1 VATCLTYL
9 LTCIVFLPELYFPC
23 INCQVLEGRPQYV
36 EMTGN
41 LVAVSKSGEQPY
53 IEFNSFY
60 ENRLPLV
67 VRVRDP
73 HQDPTGRVAF
83 FREPRTSRSDLPQ
96 PPTCSLNLR
105 LPSIDDS
112 APGAGKIRDDDEET
126 ESRSHIIFLKLLSVF
141 DNMCFCFSRSCRTAA
156 CSMIVFNW
164 HHTVVC
170 LSVCLSVT
178 NCIVAK

>member
-1 VATCLTYL
+1 MSLQQIL
-9 LTCIVFLPELYFPC
+9 LRCIVCYVYW
-23 INCQVLEGRPQYV
+23 QVLEGRPQYV

-73 HQDPTGRVAF
+73 HQDPTGRVTF
-83 FREPRTSRSDLPQ
+83 FREPRTARSDLPQ

-112 APGAGKIRDDDEET
+112 ATGAGKIHDDEET
-126 ESRSHIIFLKLLSVF
+126 ESRSHLGLFLTK
-141 DNMCFCFSRSCRTAA
+141 RY
-156 CSMIVFNW
+156 
-164 HHTVVC
+164 
-170 LSVCLSVT
+170 
-178 NCIVAK
+178 